1 MLKQLTP
8 SVGGYVKQEK
18 NKEGKPEF
26 VKWVMDDKKAI
37 QELIKIFER
46 YPPLTTRL
54 CLQLKFMLE
63 CFEHKSVEKYLAT
76 RGSKYDEM
84 PKIIEGRQE
93 PKPTPPYFEV

>member
-1 MLKQLTP
+1 MLQQLTP
-8 SVGGYVKQEK
+8 AVGGYVRLEK
-18 NKEGKPEF
+18 NKEGEPQF

-37 QELIKIFER
+37 QELIKIFET

-76 RGSKYDEM
+76 RGAKYDEM
-84 PKIIEGRQE
+84 PQIIEARS
-93 PKPTPPYFEV
+93 KAKTTPPYFEV